1 MLVTNN
7 NLLNIL
13 LPNDNKVL
21 KEALKEAD
29 SKTLEQLVK
38 NNTGSVNDVLK
49 DLFDNLKNGTK
60 SNTAIE
66 NVLKN
71 STVFKEMGN
80 FSNSLSSMLETLTKD
95 QTNPTLEKFK
105 PILENFLK
113 NIKDMDANTL
123 KTQLQ
128 NSGAFLE
135 SKMAQNP
142 NNKIENI
149 LNKIQN
155 LVKDLNTPQA
165 KQIDELISKLIQN
178 PNKNENT

>member
-1 MLVTNN
+1 M
-7 NLLNIL
+7 
-13 LPNDNKVL
+13 

-80 FSNSLSSMLETLTKD
+80 YSRF
-95 QTNPTLEKFK
+95 
-105 PILENFLK
+105 
-113 NIKDMDANTL
+113 
-123 KTQLQ
+123 
-128 NSGAFLE
+128 
-135 SKMAQNP
+135 
-142 NNKIENI
+142 
-149 LNKIQN
+149 
-155 LVKDLNTPQA
+155 
-165 KQIDELISKLIQN
+165 
-178 PNKNENT
+178 